1 MIPNNASREGTHI
14 DPPTGAYEVYTY
26 DRKSG
31 TATLHLAC
39 GDDHGRAALAMRKAP
54 GTACIARGGVV
65 TSLASGTPAN
75 LVAGLKA
82 AVKVAH
88 ASRATSAAPAVT
100 TRPVEPAAAPVAP
113 TTTAKTAEEPMP
125 AKTEAAPSCAKCTRY
140 PVALTTAKT
149 HAGTEEWCAHCRRVD
164 AMRRNGTAFG
174 RHAKAV
180 AKAVPAKV
188 AAKTSAAAT
197 APTPKPAPPVAAPAA
212 SLADG
217 LARVQRHASIV
228 ASLGGVEAAE
238 HLAALVA
245 DAGGAAVVVEA
256 LTTLRGIA

>member
-1 MIPNNASREGTHI
+1 MRSEIPNACSQAPTHI
-14 DPPTGAYEVYTY
+14 TPPTGAFEVYTY

-82 AVKVAH
+82 AVKVAY
-88 ASRATSAAPAVT
+88 ASSATSAAPAIT
-100 TRPVEPAAAPVAP
+100 TRPVEPAAAPVVP
-113 TTTAKTAEEPMP
+113 TTTAEEHAPVKKRVDTVPVCTKCGQEPRARTTSRTHPGTETYGEKCRKAALDRDRHAAMRDAKRAAKAAGAAPQKP
-125 AKTEAAPSCAKCTRY
+125 AKKAP
-140 PVALTTAKT
+140 
-149 HAGTEEWCAHCRRVD
+149 
-164 AMRRNGTAFG
+164 
-174 RHAKAV
+174 
-180 AKAVPAKV
+180 
-188 AAKTSAAAT
+188 
-197 APTPKPAPPVAAPAA
+197 PPVAAPAA

-217 LARVQRHASIV
+217 LARVQRHAAAI
-228 ASLGGVEAAE
+228 ARLGGIEAAE
-238 HLAALVA
+238 QLAALVA